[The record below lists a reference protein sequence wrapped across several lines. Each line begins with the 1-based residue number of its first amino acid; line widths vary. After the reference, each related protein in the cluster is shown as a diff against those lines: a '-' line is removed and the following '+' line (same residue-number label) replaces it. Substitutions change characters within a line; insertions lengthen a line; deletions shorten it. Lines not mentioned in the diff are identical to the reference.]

1 MKVIWPSGL
10 EADTMGMMQR
20 STGWKLAELDR
31 ILNDP
36 TATLEPHRVWSLL
49 DDISACSLADD
60 MSEVDQPAG

>member
-1 MKVIWPSGL
+1 
-10 EADTMGMMQR
+10 MGMMQR